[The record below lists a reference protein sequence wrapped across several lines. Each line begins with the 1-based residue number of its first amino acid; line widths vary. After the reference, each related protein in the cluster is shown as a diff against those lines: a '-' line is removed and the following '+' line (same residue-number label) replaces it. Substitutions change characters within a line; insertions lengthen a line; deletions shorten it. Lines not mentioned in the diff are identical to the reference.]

1 MKQRLALLLLSVLA
15 LSAWAGPVSRRAA
28 RAVAEDFLAA
38 RGVTMSS
45 GAKAFAAPKADA
57 ATADTAAT
65 FYVFN
70 AGADK
75 GFVVVSGDDAT
86 CPVLGYSLSGTLAE
100 DAMPDNMRCW
110 LGEYDRQIK
119 FLRSS
124 GATAATS
131 AAEASA
137 RAATDRARIAPM
149 LTTKWNQT
157 YPYNAACPMVGLT
170 YESVTGCV
178 ATAMAQVIY
187 QQYLRHPEKMVTAT
201 TAEIPAY
208 TCKTKWNGYE
218 TNVAAVPEGSQ
229 IDWENM
235 PQSYDGTDTEAQKK
249 AVADLMLYCGAAVRM
264 NYGPSSNGGSGAVM
278 FNIPWALRKYFGFDA
293 SVMTISRDDGYY
305 TEQWN
310 DIVYE
315 ELAAGRTVCYSGQA
329 SSSGHAFVI
338 EGYDANNFFYVNW
351 GWGGTGDG
359 AFLLS
364 VLNPNDTGVGA
375 GSASGSDGYAY
386 SQQMIVGAEPDH
398 GGKVASAAVMR
409 DYKWSD
415 NTRSF
420 CLGNAALETVSY
432 DYAFGSVADDGT
444 LSPLSTVV
452 TANNMPIQTY
462 YSSMARIDLGTLP
475 PGNYTVVP
483 MARQAGVGADWSSLW
498 YKRVLRVTVG
508 DDGSVVAS
516 DAAEPDMLSSV
527 AVTSFSVDGDVVT
540 GRSAKVSATLES
552 DGSCAFEGRLYLF
565 ASQTGEKGKAL
576 ATTQAGMY
584 AGGTAE
590 VSMMWHPS
598 VSGTYTLW
606 LCADA
611 SGKTVLATLG
621 DVEVTGE
628 DVSGL
633 FYLESMAVKGEDE
646 SSRAVDADGRVVTG
660 VSGNGIVGKAVIVST
675 DSVAAGTNFA
685 VFINRYDEATG
696 KYVDYNAK
704 ALPGGMP
711 VVSLTKAVA
720 AGYSLTLEFSFP
732 DLPDGKYVIRPEVG
746 KLKATSYYYMSP
758 ELWFDD
764 SRAYVLGAATGV
776 TAATVADPSRMVAVY
791 NLQGQKVGVMP
802 ADGVRRLPSGIYVVD
817 GKKVAVR

>member
-1 MKQRLALLLLSVLA
+1 MMQRLALLLLSVLA
-15 LSAWAGPVSRRAA
+15 LSAWAGPVSRRSA

-65 FYVFN
+65 YYVFN
-70 AGADK
+70 VGADE

-86 CPVLGYSLSGTLAE
+86 EPVLGYSLSGTVTE
-100 DAMPDNMRCW
+100 DAMPDNMRWW
-110 LGEYDRQIK
+110 LGEYDRQIRH
-119 FLRSS
+119 LRAT
-124 GATAATS
+124 GAATAPAT
-131 AAEASA
+131 
-137 RAATDRARIAPM
+137 RATGDRARIAPM

-157 YPYNAACPMVGLT
+157 YPYNASCPKVGLT
-170 YESVTGCV
+170 HESVTGCV
-178 ATAMAQVIY
+178 ATAMAQMIY
-187 QQYLRHPEKMVTAT
+187 HQYQRHPAKMVAAT
-201 TAEIPAY
+201 TAEIPGY

-218 TNVAAVPEGSQ
+218 TKVAAVPEGSK

-235 PQSYDGTDTEAQKK
+235 PLSYDGTATDAQKK

-264 NYGPSSNGGSGAVM
+264 DYGPASNGGSGAVM

-293 SVMTISRDDGYY
+293 SVMAISRDDGYY

-315 ELAAGRTVCYSGQA
+315 ELAAGRTVCYSGQT
-329 SSSGHAFVI
+329 SSSGGHAFVI

-351 GWGGTGDG
+351 GWGGIGDG

-375 GSASGSDGYAY
+375 GNASSSEGYAY
-386 SQQMIVGAEPDH
+386 SQQMIVGAGPDH
-398 GGKVASAAVMR
+398 GGKAASTAVMH
-409 DYKWSD
+409 DYKWFD
-415 NTRSF
+415 NTRFF

-444 LSPLSTVV
+444 LSPLSNVV
-452 TANNMPIQTY
+452 TVNNMPIQTY
-462 YSSMARIDLGTLP
+462 VSAAARIDLGTLA

-483 MARQAGVGADWSSLW
+483 MARQAGVDADWSSLW
-498 YKRVLRVTVG
+498 YKRVLRVTVA

-516 DAAEPDMLSSV
+516 DTDEPDMLSSV
-527 AVTSFSVDGDVVT
+527 AVTSFAVDGAVVT
-540 GRSAKVSATLES
+540 GRSAKVSATLKS
-552 DGSCAFEGRLYLF
+552 DGSCAFESKLYLF
-565 ASQTGEKGKAL
+565 ASQTGDKGKAL
-576 ATTQAGMY
+576 ASTQVGMY

-590 VSMMWHPS
+590 VSMIWHPS

-611 SGKTVLATLG
+611 SGRAVLATLG

-633 FYLESMAVKGEDE
+633 FYLESMTVTGEDE
-646 SSRAVDADGRVVTG
+646 SSKTVDADGRVVANVQG
-660 VSGNGIVGKAVIVST
+660 KSIVGKAVLVSN
-675 DSVAAGTNFA
+675 DKVAAGTNFA

-696 KYVDYNAK
+696 KYVDYNTK
-704 ALPGGMP
+704 ALPDGMP
-711 VVSLTKAVA
+711 LATLNKDIEAGTSISL
-720 AGYSLTLEFSFP
+720 SFSFT

-746 KLKATSYYYMSP
+746 TLKASSYYYMSP

-764 SRAYVLGAATGV
+764 SHAYVLDASTGV
-776 TAATVADPSRMVAVY
+776 PAATVADPSRMVTVHD
-791 NLQGQKVGVMP
+791 LQGRKVGVMP
-802 ADGVRRLPSGIYVVD
+802 ADGVRRLPSGMYVVD
-817 GKKVAVR
+817 GKKVVVR

>member
-1 MKQRLALLLLSVLA
+1 MMQRLALLLLSVLA
-15 LSAWAGPVSRRAA
+15 LSAWADPVSRRSA

-65 FYVFN
+65 YYVFN
-70 AGADK
+70 VGADE

-86 CPVLGYSLSGTLAE
+86 EPVLGYSLSGTVTE
-100 DAMPDNMRCW
+100 DAMPDNMRWW
-110 LGEYDRQIK
+110 LGEYDRQIRH
-119 FLRSS
+119 LRAT
-124 GATAATS
+124 GAATAPAT
-131 AAEASA
+131 
-137 RAATDRARIAPM
+137 RATGDRARIAPM
-149 LTTKWNQT
+149 LTTKWN
-157 YPYNAACPMVGLT
+157 
-170 YESVTGCV
+170 
-178 ATAMAQVIY
+178 
-187 QQYLRHPEKMVTAT
+187 
-201 TAEIPAY
+201 
-208 TCKTKWNGYE
+208 GYE
-218 TNVAAVPEGSQ
+218 TKVAAVPEGSK

-235 PQSYDGTDTEAQKK
+235 PLSYDGTATDAQKK

-264 NYGPSSNGGSGAVM
+264 DYGPASNGGSGAVM

-315 ELAAGRTVCYSGQA
+315 ELAAGRTVCYSGQT
-329 SSSGHAFVI
+329 SSSGGHAFVI
-338 EGYDANNFFYVNW
+338 EGYDANSFFYVNW
-351 GWGGTGDG
+351 GWGGIGDG

-375 GSASGSDGYAY
+375 GNASSSEGYAY
-386 SQQMIVGAEPDH
+386 SQQMIVGAGPDH
-398 GGKVASAAVMR
+398 GGKAASTAVMH
-409 DYKWSD
+409 DYKWFD
-415 NTRSF
+415 NTRFF

-444 LSPLSTVV
+444 LSPLSNVV
-452 TANNMPIQTY
+452 TVNNMPIQTY
-462 YSSMARIDLGTLP
+462 VSAAARIDLGTLA

-483 MARQAGVGADWSSLW
+483 MARQAGVDADWSSLW
-498 YKRVLRVTVG
+498 YKRVLRVTVA

-516 DAAEPDMLSSV
+516 DTDEPDMLSSV
-527 AVTSFSVDGDVVT
+527 AVTSFAVDGAVVT
-540 GRSAKVSATLES
+540 GRSAKVSATLKS
-552 DGSCAFEGRLYLF
+552 DGSCAFESKLYLF
-565 ASQTGEKGKAL
+565 ASQTGDKGKAL
-576 ATTQAGMY
+576 ASTQVGMY

-590 VSMMWHPS
+590 VSMIWHPS

-611 SGKTVLATLG
+611 SGRAVLATLG

-633 FYLESMAVKGEDE
+633 FYLESMTVTGEDE
-646 SSRAVDADGRVVTG
+646 SSKTVDADGRVVANVQG
-660 VSGNGIVGKAVIVST
+660 KSIVGKAVLVSN
-675 DSVAAGTNFA
+675 DKVAAGTNFA

-696 KYVDYNAK
+696 KYVDYNTK
-704 ALPGGMP
+704 ALPDGMP
-711 VVSLTKAVA
+711 LATLNKDIEAGTSISL
-720 AGYSLTLEFSFP
+720 SFSFT

-746 KLKATSYYYMSP
+746 TLKASSYYYMSP

-764 SRAYVLGAATGV
+764 SHAYVLDASTGV
-776 TAATVADPSRMVAVY
+776 PAATVADPSRMVTVHD
-791 NLQGQKVGVMP
+791 LQGRKVGVMP
-802 ADGVRRLPSGIYVVD
+802 ADGVRRLPSGMYVVD
-817 GKKVAVR
+817 GKKVVVR